1 MSTLTAD
8 DKKRLE
14 RQLDRVLELVRDKQ
28 WWTLHGLSVE
38 LENRYGCR
46 FPESSVSA
54 RLREL
59 RHLGY
64 KVERDNWGHGL
75 FAYRVTKPER
85 VAEQEVLEFT

>member
-1 MSTLTAD
+1 MTTLTAD
-8 DKKRLE
+8 DKKRLG
-14 RQLDRVLELVRDKQ
+14 RQLDRVLRLVRDGQ
-28 WWTLHGLSVE
+28 WWTLTGISVE
-38 LENRYGCR
+38 LERSYDCR

-85 VAEQEVLEFT
+85 VAEQEELFA